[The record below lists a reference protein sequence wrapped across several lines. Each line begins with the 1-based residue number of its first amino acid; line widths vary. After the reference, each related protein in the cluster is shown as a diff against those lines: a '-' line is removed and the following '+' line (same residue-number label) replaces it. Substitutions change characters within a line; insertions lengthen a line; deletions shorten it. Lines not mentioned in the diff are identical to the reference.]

1 MKKILIINGPN
12 LNLLGERDTG
22 VYGKETL
29 DSINLQ
35 IKEKA
40 SKMNL
45 ECDFFQSNCEGEI
58 IDAIQTSRKNY
69 DGVIINAGAL
79 THYSYAIADAITSV
93 RIPFVEVHMSNIFAR
108 DSFRHTSV
116 LSSVCAGQIVGFG
129 KYSYILALSAIAE
142 LI

>member
-40 SKMNL
+40 TKMNI

-58 IDAIQTSRKNY
+58 IDTIQSARKNY

-79 THYSYAIADAITSV
+79 SHYSYAIADAITSV

-108 DSFRHTSV
+108 DSFRHKSV
-116 LSSVCAGQIVGFG
+116 LSPVCAGQIVGFG